1 MFRFCY
7 GKTQGGDLAFD
18 DQDTCVPVV
27 PPVPQIPV
35 LLEIVGAT
43 DLPTK
48 PGKRPGEKILP
59 DPFAVVSMMGC
70 NNKGGITTR
79 LVVVHKTQTIYK
91 QDNPIWTV
99 KTKSLCIVEIPDYK
113 AAKQQQPQDP
123 INKEHS
129 NDLSKSP
136 SHDSQDTP
144 DWNNIIVQV
153 FSGKNSLG
161 KVQVSLEHI
170 LLCKGERQEY
180 PLVADIPQAS
190 SPIDTKNTDDNPQ
203 PSLQSLLALRFRR
216 AKADDS
222 IFLRN
227 LQQQDRENLLV
238 SAVSASA
245 RQVRSSLT
253 AAATTVSEPT
263 PCQEAMDVDFRRVM
277 KNNSLFLSHQKEC
290 PTTGNRLFRVQPP
303 KKSLPH
309 GSVVEWMTKAQIQQ
323 AAVEPSEHWVVTG
336 HGEAGTLY
344 LEILGCND
352 LPVMVR
358 QSTARDDL
366 VPKLDVYHD
375 K

>member
-70 NNKGGITTR
+70 NNDKGGITTR
-79 LVVVHKTQTIYK
+79 LAVVHKTQTIYK

-113 AAKQQQPQDP
+113 AAQQQQLQKDS
-123 INKEHS
+123 IDKEHS
-129 NDLSKSP
+129 NDLSTSP

-144 DWNNIIVQV
+144 DWNYLIIQV

-161 KVQVSLEHI
+161 KVKVSLEHI
-170 LLCKGERQEY
+170 LQCNGERQEY
-180 PLVADIPQAS
+180 PLVADIPLGSCPGETTS
-190 SPIDTKNTDDNPQ
+190 SSNNNNADDNPQ

-216 AKADDS
+216 AKAGDS
-222 IFLRN
+222 VFLRN
-227 LQQQDRENLLV
+227 LQQRQDRENLLV

-263 PCQEAMDVDFRRVM
+263 PCQEAMDVDFRRVI

-323 AAVEPSEHWVVTG
+323 AAVEPSEHWVVAG

-352 LPVMVR
+352 LPAMVR
-358 QSTARDDL
+358 T
-366 VPKLDVYHD
+366 YY
-375 K
+375 